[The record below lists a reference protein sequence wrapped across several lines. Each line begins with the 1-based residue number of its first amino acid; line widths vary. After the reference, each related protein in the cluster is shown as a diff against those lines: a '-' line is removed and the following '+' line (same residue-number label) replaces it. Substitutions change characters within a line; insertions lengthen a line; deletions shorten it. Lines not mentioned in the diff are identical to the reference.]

1 MFKNTIIAIL
11 TITLSACS
19 TTPPLVSYAP
29 RTIDKPSLILP
40 AVSTLNMKNV
50 DYIVITPE
58 NAEEVF
64 SELRKSGKPVVV
76 FAVTED
82 GYQNLSLNMAQI
94 LEVLLQQNAVI
105 AAYEDYYVAN
115 TNKINEFN
123 NQ

>member
-1 MFKNTIIAIL
+1 
-11 TITLSACS
+11 
-19 TTPPLVSYAP
+19 
-29 RTIDKPSLILP
+29 
-40 AVSTLNMKNV
+40 MKNV

-64 SELRKSGKPVVV
+64 SELRRSGKPVVL

-94 LEVLLQQNAVI
+94 LEVLLQKNAVI
-105 AAYEDYYVAN
+105 AAYEDYHVEN